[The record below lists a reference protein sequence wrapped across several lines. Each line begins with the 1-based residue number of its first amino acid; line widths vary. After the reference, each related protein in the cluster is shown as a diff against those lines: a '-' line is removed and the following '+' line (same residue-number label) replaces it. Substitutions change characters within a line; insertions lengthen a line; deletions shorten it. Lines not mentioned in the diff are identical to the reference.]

1 MCDLKIFSNQQ
12 MIAERPG
19 PSWVPRKK
27 HTFQKPS
34 RDKEG
39 ENGSKKKKK
48 VNQIIWVGGVHWMS
62 VLKHQIHLISNFETN
77 REIA

>member
-12 MIAERPG
+12 MIAGRPG

-27 HTFQKPS
+27 HTFQKPN

-39 ENGSKKKKK
+39 ENGSKKKKSQP
-48 VNQIIWVGGVHWMS
+48 NNMGGRGSLDVR
-62 VLKHQIHLISNFETN
+62 F
-77 REIA
+77 